1 MHPDIEKL
9 ISIAK
14 ENGDLTEKQREIIL
28 RKAEKLG
35 EDVDEVELRLDLL
48 GSSLNP
54 KLQLILSQ
62 DVLIV
67 VRSYRIVQRP
77 LVRSVDM
84 FSSLWK
90 ENL

>member
-28 RKAEKLG
+28 RKAEKIG

-48 GSSLNP
+48 GSSFKP
-54 KLQLILSQ
+54 KTTTNFKSRCPHCGAI
-62 DVLIV
+62 
-67 VRSYRIVQRP
+67 
-77 LVRSVDM
+77 
-84 FSSLWK
+84 
-90 ENL
+90 N